1 MPLRSAGN
9 VDLVFLT
16 CAWGCCRLHGPPHRA
31 LPRTTSAPEHVHLR
45 AWRALDGQGRGAQEA
60 VGIADDGAVPVFHVD
75 VTKYDMVE
83 AAVRETKVVLNAAGP
98 YWLWGTNV
106 VRACTL
112 LGKRYVDL
120 TGEPHFQ
127 HKMIELFDHTATK
140 TGAVIVPACGF
151 DSVPSDIA
159 VFLANRTLKNAL
171 GPQTQLGLSQS
182 FFNIKGGFSGGT
194 MASMASEIEDV
205 PADVAEES
213 QKDYALSPVKG
224 HPSPPQQTAV
234 RVPFSQPPMYGAAWI
249 MATAN
254 TAVVQRTFGL
264 NALLADHSS
273 TVLASARAE
282 AQKAGEQIRPLTY
295 GPEFRYAEYMT
306 FSRSR
311 FAASL
316 FSVLLGL
323 WFTLLFNVPPVWWIA
338 KRFLPKSGEGPSEKL
353 MQSGY
358 MNVTNYTEAAGAPGT
373 WAKTTIR
380 GKGDPGY
387 KLTSECALA
396 LALDDAALPPHAH
409 IGGVLTPATALG
421 SVLVSRLEAAGLVQ
435 FESQIV
441 RGNEES
447 RKDR

>member
-1 MPLRSAGN
+1 MA
-9 VDLVFLT
+9 VDILVLGATGFT
-16 CAWGCCRLHGPPHRA
+16 GRLIVRYLAQHPHRNTFTFA
-31 LPRTTSAPEHVHLR
+31 LGVRSKAKGEELKKV
-45 AWRALDGQGRGAQEA
+45 
-60 VGIADDGAVPVFHVD
+60 VGIADDGSVPVLLVD
-75 VTKYDMVE
+75 VMKYDMVE
-83 AAVRETKVVLNAAGP
+83 AAVRETKIVLNAAGP

-120 TGEPHFQ
+120 SGETHFQ
-127 HKMIELFDHTATK
+127 RKMVELFDHTATK
-140 TGAVIVPACGF
+140 TGAVIVTACGF

-171 GPQTQLGLSQS
+171 GSQTQLGLSQS
-182 FFNIKGGFSGGT
+182 FFHIKGGFSGGT
-194 MASMASEIEDV
+194 MASLVTEVEEV
-205 PADVAEES
+205 PADVVEECE
-213 QKDYALSPVKG
+213 KDYALSPVKG

-234 RVPFSQPPMYGAAWI
+234 RIPFSQPPMYGAAWI
-249 MATAN
+249 MASSNSAI
-254 TAVVQRTFGL
+254 VQRTFGL
-264 NALLADHSS
+264 NALLAEHSS

-282 AQKAGEQIRPLTY
+282 AQKTGDQIRPLTY
-295 GPEFRYAEYMT
+295 GPEFRYEEYMT

-311 FAASL
+311 FAAST

-323 WFTLLFNVPPVWWIA
+323 WFALMYTVRPVWWIF
-338 KRFLPKSGEGPSEKL
+338 KRFLPKSGEGPSEEL
-353 MQSGY
+353 MKSGY
-358 MNVTNYTEAAGAPGT
+358 MNVINYTEAAGVPGT

-387 KLTSECALA
+387 KLTSGIIAECALA
-396 LALDDAALPPHAH
+396 LALDDASLPPHAH

-421 SVLVSRLEAAGLVQ
+421 SVLISRLEAVGLVQ